1 LKPELLE
8 LGRVVTYTGSI
19 QDYAGKAFRVTHVE
33 PEFIGYDYSLARSTD
48 GHRYTLQ
55 PIQKGLVSDSWSD
68 YIRNVRRQSITVARK
83 HPRDSDCPYVGIDL
97 DDTLFKSVWRAGD
110 REGFGKPILE
120 NFAKLDEVVAAG
132 WTPVIYTARGWNA
145 YDSIRAEMAKMRY
158 PDIQVI
164 CGKPIFQKYI
174 GDEAE
179 NERED
184 SWLP

>member
-1 LKPELLE
+1 LKPEPLKI
-8 LGRVVTYTGSI
+8 GRVVTYTGSFR
-19 QDYAGKAFRVTHVE
+19 DYAGEVFRVTRVNHE
-33 PEFIGYDYSLARSTD
+33 DPGYDYSNRSSD

-55 PIQKGLVSDSWSD
+55 PVQRGLVSGSFWSD
-68 YIRNVRRQSITVARK
+68 YIRNVRRQSVTVARK
-83 HPRDSDCPYVGIDL
+83 HPEDSDCPYVGIDL
-97 DDTLFKSVWRAGD
+97 DDTLFKSVWKTGD
-110 REGFGKPILE
+110 REGFGEPILA
-120 NFAKLDEVVAAG
+120 NFAKLDELVAAG

-179 NERED
+179 NEREE
-184 SWLP
+184 SWMP